1 MHRGHDGPVSSRAGV
16 TAGRIPLRTRVFT
29 TVLDRFGRASIVGM
43 DLNAIRRRRSAVTPT
58 VPPYTWITGPV
69 FADVTRQDT
78 SFPAR
83 DGHQVPLRVYRPT
96 GSGEP
101 LPVVVYFHGGGWVLG
116 STRMYD
122 PLCTFLARTIKAV
135 VVSVDY
141 RMAPEHHA
149 PKAAHD
155 SIDSVRWLG
164 EHADSWGVDASRLG
178 VCGDSA
184 GGNLAAVVCQVVRD
198 EGGPAIRHQA
208 LLYPATDAT
217 RSQPSIAEHARAPIL
232 TRTQIEVFLDL
243 YLGRNGLAADD
254 PLVSP
259 LWAGSHANLPPAL
272 VQTAD
277 LDPLRDEGR
286 LYAERLAAAGVPVRH
301 TNYVGTPH
309 GFASFPGATL
319 IGRQHRSEL
328 VCELRRH
335 LYP

>member
-1 MHRGHDGPVSSRAGV
+1 MRNRVDARANRMPV
-16 TAGRIPLRTRVFT
+16 RTW
-29 TVLDRFGRASIVGM
+29 VLATFFDRFARASIVGM
-43 DLNAIRRRRSAVTPT
+43 DLDAIHRSRAAVTPT
-58 VPPYTWITGPV
+58 VPPFTWVTGPV
-69 FADVTRQDT
+69 FADVTRVDT

-83 DGHQVPLRVYRPT
+83 DGYQVPLRVYQPS
-96 GSGEP
+96 GSSRP
-101 LPVVVYFHGGGWVLG
+101 LPVLVYFHGGGWVLG

-122 PLCTFLARTIKAV
+122 PLCTFLARSVEAL

-149 PKAAHD
+149 PQAAR
-155 SIDSVRWLG
+155 DSVDSLRWLG
-164 EHADSWGVDASRLG
+164 EHAQSWGGDASRLG

-184 GGNLAAVVCQVVRD
+184 GGNLAAIVCQVVRD
-198 EGGPAIRHQA
+198 EGGPPICHQA

-217 RSQPSIAEHARAPIL
+217 RSQPSIVEHARAPIL
-232 TRTQIEVFLDL
+232 TRAKIEVFLDL
-243 YLGRNGLAADD
+243 YLGRDGLAADH

-259 LWAGSHANLPPAL
+259 LWADSHAGLPPAL

-286 LYAERLAAAGVPVRH
+286 LYAEALAAAGVPVRH

-309 GFASFPGATL
+309 GFASFPGATP
-319 IGRQHRSEL
+319 IGRQHRDEL

-335 LYP
+335 LHP